1 VKAAAHRLESLD
13 VFRGA
18 TIAAMILVNN
28 PGDWTAVF
36 APLLH
41 AYWIG
46 CTFADLVFPW
56 FVFIMG
62 VAMPFAFARRHERG
76 DRTSQVFGRVA
87 QRVLLLIGLG
97 LALTAVASWPAVAA
111 LRFPGVLQRIALS
124 YLLAALIVWTF
135 DVRGWMTAIAVLLL
149 GHWALLAF
157 VPFGGFPGG
166 TLTPEHNL
174 ARYLDTLVFG
184 RHALTIPND
193 PEGLLGTLPAAATA
207 LIGAV
212 AGELMRRAA
221 DDLARLRTLIMFG
234 AAAFVA
240 GIAWSFALP
249 LSKPLWTGSYVLVV
263 TGLGML
269 VLALIYF
276 LVDVRGLRTWA
287 RPFLWLGVNPLAI
300 YVCSEVIGHFLERLW
315 LVQGS
320 GRTTPK
326 AWLFWRY
333 IEPAFHRWPTAWASF
348 AFGMSYAALW
358 VMVAGV
364 LYNRRI
370 HVQV

>member
-1 VKAAAHRLESLD
+1 MR
-13 VFRGA
+13 
-18 TIAAMILVNN
+18 
-28 PGDWTAVF
+28 
-36 APLLH
+36 
-41 AYWIG
+41 YWFG

-62 VAMPFAFARRHERG
+62 VAMPLAFARRHQRG
-76 DRTSQVFGRVA
+76 DRTSQVFGRIA

-97 LALTAVASWPAVAA
+97 LALTAVASWPAVVS

-124 YLLAALIVWTF
+124 YLVAAFIVWNLGI
-135 DVRGWMTAIAVLLL
+135 RGWITAIAVLLL
-149 GHWALLAF
+149 GHWALLAL

-221 DDLARLRTLIMFG
+221 NDRARFRALIIFG

-240 GIAWSFALP
+240 GLAWSFALP

-269 VLALIYF
+269 ALALIY
-276 LVDVRGLRTWA
+276 LVVDVCGLRAWA
-287 RPFLWLGVNPLAI
+287 RPLLWLGV
-300 YVCSEVIGHFLERLW
+300 
-315 LVQGS
+315 
-320 GRTTPK
+320 
-326 AWLFWRY
+326 
-333 IEPAFHRWPTAWASF
+333 EPACDLRQLGSHRPPSRT
-348 AFGMSYAALW
+348 
-358 VMVAGV
+358 VVAGRQARDAT
-364 LYNRRI
+364 RRR
-370 HVQV
+370 HGSSGGTSSPHSTGGRRCGRRSPSAWRTSPCG

>member
-1 VKAAAHRLESLD
+1 MKATAHHLESLD

-28 PGDWTAVF
+28 PGDWNSVF
-36 APLLH
+36 PPLLH
-41 AYWIG
+41 AYWFG

-62 VAMPFAFARRHERG
+62 VAMPLAFARRHQRG
-76 DRTSQVFGRVA
+76 DRTSQVFGRIA

-97 LALTAVASWPAVAA
+97 LALTAVASWPAVVS

-124 YLLAALIVWTF
+124 YLVAAFIVWNLGI
-135 DVRGWMTAIAVLLL
+135 RGWITAIAVLLL
-149 GHWALLAF
+149 GHWALLAL

-221 DDLARLRTLIMFG
+221 NDRARFRALIIFG

-240 GIAWSFALP
+240 GLAWSFALP

-269 VLALIYF
+269 ALALIY
-276 LVDVRGLRTWA
+276 LVVDVCGLRTWA
-287 RPFLWLGVNPLAI
+287 RPLLWLGVNPLAI
-300 YVCSEVIGHFLERLW
+300 YVSSEVIGHLLERVFW
-315 LVQGS
+315 LPGS
-320 GRTTPK
+320 GRNTPK

-333 IEPAFHRWPTAWASF
+333 VEPAFHRWPTVWASF
-348 AFGMSYAALW
+348 AFGMAYVALW

-364 LYNRRI
+364 LYSRRI
-370 HVQV
+370 RIQV